1 MYMCVCMFVC
11 VYVCIFPPYIV
22 LLIGLYHSVS
32 RFEGKITAL
41 LVHPQTLES
50 TVLSDILSIF

>member
-1 MYMCVCMFVC
+1 MCVCMYVC
-11 VYVCIFPPYIV
+11 VYVGIFPPYIV
-22 LLIGLYHSVS
+22 LLIGLHHSVS

-50 TVLSDILSIF
+50 AVLSDILSIF